1 MRILV
6 VNPNTTASMTEDMA
20 ASAARYANPGTEV
33 VGVTPAWGP
42 PGIEG
47 YFEGFLSAVA
57 VMEAVTTY
65 PEPFDAVVMAG
76 FGEPGREGVRELLD
90 VPVMDITESAALFAC
105 TLGHRF
111 SVVTTIKRAVP
122 TIEEIF
128 LVVGIQDRCASI
140 RPTGLGVL
148 ELERDQELTKRRLA
162 EEARL
167 AIDEDGAE
175 VIVLGC
181 GGLGGFDKELE
192 AEVGVPVVDGIVAA
206 VKMAEA
212 CHAYGVSTSKVNAFG
227 RPNPKEITGWPQSSG
242 PLTTTPTATAEALG
256 AS

>member
-6 VNPNTTASMTEDMA
+6 VNPNTSVTMTADMA
-20 ASAARYANPGTEV
+20 AAAARYANPDTEII
-33 VGVTPAWGP
+33 GVTPPWGP

-76 FGEPGREGVRELLD
+76 YGEPGREGVRELLD
-90 VPVMDITESAALFAC
+90 VPVMDITEASALLAV

-111 SVVTTIKRAVP
+111 SVVTTIVRAVP
-122 TIEEIF
+122 MIEEI
-128 LVVGIQDRCASI
+128 LLITGIADRCASI
-140 RPTGLGVL
+140 RATGLGVL
-148 ELERDQELTKRRLA
+148 ELEQDEQLTRRRLA
-162 EEARL
+162 EEARI

-192 AEVGVPVVDGIVAA
+192 AAVGVPVIDGIVAA

-212 CHAYGVSTSKVNAFG
+212 CHAYGVSTSKVSSYA
-227 RPNPKEITGWPQSSG
+227 RPNRKAITGFPQSARSRDG
-242 PLTTTPTATAEALG
+242 VAAGTAPTVG
-256 AS
+256 A